1 MSPPSAQATPV
12 VLVSAPLE
20 QSRPTCN
27 SQTLVILI
35 CADMVRAMTQS
46 PRFICVGSVLWDI
59 IASASVKMND
69 GSDVPGLI
77 RRRPGGVAL
86 NIAIE
91 LERLGGHVRLMSA
104 VGKDADGDALITA
117 LPQLD
122 CSLIHR
128 SHDPTDS
135 YMALENPDGSIFG
148 AIADCA
154 SLERAG
160 DKVVDGLKLHCKTA
174 NALILDGNLPVPV
187 LRNIFEQKLT
197 HGVKTALAP
206 ASPGK
211 AERLRDL
218 YRDTGAIL
226 YVNKVE
232 AEHISN
238 TQLKG
243 AAQAAECLY
252 EQGAFSAVVT
262 DGANPS
268 AQACA
273 AGVFEVVPPKVDAK
287 STTGAG
293 DVFLAAH
300 LTAELAG
307 NAPQN
312 ALEIAATAACTHITK
327 DPS

>member
-1 MSPPSAQATPV
+1 
-12 VLVSAPLE
+12 
-20 QSRPTCN
+20 
-27 SQTLVILI
+27 
-35 CADMVRAMTQS
+35 MVRPMTQS

-59 IASASVKMND
+59 IASASIKMD
-69 GSDVPGLI
+69 HGSDVPGLI

-91 LERLGGHVRLMSA
+91 LERLGGHVALMSA
-104 VGKDADGDALITA
+104 VGKDAEGDALIAA

-122 CSLIHR
+122 CAMIYR
-128 SHDPTDS
+128 SDDPTDS

-154 SLERAG
+154 SLEKAG
-160 DKVVDGLKLHCKTA
+160 SAVVD
-174 NALILDGNLPVPV
+174 ALTSQARSADAVILDGNLPIEV
-187 LRNIFEQKLT
+187 LKHIFEQNLT
-197 HGVKTALAP
+197 LGRKTALVP

-218 YRDTGAIL
+218 YQDNGCTL

-232 AEHISN
+232 AERISN
-238 TQLKG
+238 SQIKG
-243 AAQAAECLY
+243 AAQAAEILY
-252 EQGAFSAVVT
+252 EKGAYSAVVT

-273 AGVFEVVPPKVDAK
+273 AGVFEFSPPQVDAR

-300 LTAELAG
+300 MTAELSG
-307 NAPQN
+307 QTPQD
-312 ALEIAATAACTHITK
+312 ALEIAAMAASSHITK
-327 DPS
+327 DLS

>member
-1 MSPPSAQATPV
+1 
-12 VLVSAPLE
+12 
-20 QSRPTCN
+20 
-27 SQTLVILI
+27 
-35 CADMVRAMTQS
+35 MVRLMTQS

-59 IASASVKMND
+59 IASASVKMAD

-91 LERLGGHVRLMSA
+91 LERLGGQVALMSA
-104 VGKDADGDALITA
+104 VGRDTEGDALIAA

-122 CSLIHR
+122 CNLIHR
-128 SHDPTDS
+128 SDDPTDS

-154 SLERAG
+154 SLEKAG
-160 DKVVDGLKLHCKTA
+160 DAVVSNLKTHAKSA
-174 NALILDGNLPVPV
+174 NAIILDGNLPVWV
-187 LRNIFEQKLT
+187 LKHIFERNLT
-197 HGVKTALAP
+197 DGCITALVP

-218 YRDTGAIL
+218 YQGAGCTL
-226 YVNKVE
+226 YVNKIE
-232 AEHISN
+232 AERISD

-243 AAQAAECLY
+243 AAQAAEFLY

-273 AGVFEVVPPKVDAK
+273 AGVFEFSPPKVDAR

-300 LTAELAG
+300 MTAELG
-307 NAPQN
+307 NHTPQD
-312 ALEIAATAACTHITK
+312 ALEIAATAATAHITK
-327 DPS
+327 DLK

>member
-91 LERLGGHVRLMSA
+91 LERLGGHVRLMS
-104 VGKDADGDALITA
+104 
-117 LPQLD
+117 
-122 CSLIHR
+122 
-128 SHDPTDS
+128 S